1 MPAKRIVARRATAF
15 GLQHEISHRKLSHC
29 PMNAI
34 PQVETSLE
42 TSPPR
47 RIAVVDD
54 MSIIRAVFRSIAED
68 SPNLNLLWTAP
79 NITEARE
86 SLKGELPDLLILDV
100 NLPDGDGFDFAIEL
114 TQDYPRLP
122 VLMFSA
128 HEGGSFV
135 EKAAQC
141 GAKGFL
147 GKNVSPQKVVEAITI
162 ICSGGTFLGAY

>member
-1 MPAKRIVARRATAF
+1 MNPA
-15 GLQHEISHRKLSHC
+15 
-29 PMNAI
+29 
-34 PQVETSLE
+34 PQVESSLE
-42 TSPPR
+42 TLPPR

-68 SPNLNLLWTAP
+68 SPNLDLMWAAP
-79 NITEARE
+79 NIEEARK
-86 SLKGELPDLLILDV
+86 SLSAELPDLLILDV
-100 NLPDGDGFDFAIEL
+100 NLPDGDGFDFASEL
-114 TQDYPRLP
+114 TETHPTLP

-135 EKAAQC
+135 EKAGRC

-162 ICSGGTFLGAY
+162 ICSGGTFLEAY